1 MSKLARPES
10 YFFSEST
17 VNQTADQ
24 AFGPVVGNETT
35 QYRTTGKFN
44 TVSDVKAFAICAGQV
59 FLQPHI
65 DAAKVNL
72 ILRPYRQPINGLAIK
87 YFIYRGLKKTDFI
100 PSGDTDLVAHSQVGS
115 ATAFIQLL
123 WNQLKAFSGWTDS
136 EANAETFLVKWIG
149 YDPVNQAVDTFI
161 DDYFFMADAYGDEN
175 NETLKP
181 FEFPM
186 VPRGTH
192 LGNFTGDYGLD
203 IVLSDGDYKALTSST
218 GFQFDLAYARAA
230 ENILDTAQVPTGY
243 IEKQYRE
250 AITHFIDPAAF
261 WGLHYIDGTVWV
273 NESGTAVK
281 KKGQAIYDDIV
292 DNFATKNKVYLHV
305 QGHLGRSFNYY
316 GAYAEQLGSADV
328 IKQGIATDTTT
339 AAPYATHAWPVL
351 IWDTEQT
358 HTNTTNSFFLQLV
371 FNATSTVML
380 YGQVGQLTEGA
391 ENSFILAAQL
401 VPETTVAQD
410 GSTVQE
416 AYGNPVEIVVPAVD
430 SGANK
435 ANVAGYVH
443 LIYQGIALTAT
454 EDVDGTPVER
464 LIKPLDTLFGPVN
477 ITQRLA
483 SAGTDVIA
491 WSYGNAQHL
500 VYDGENTLALQT
512 KMVADKLAYDDGN
525 SLQVQDRVVYEAQLV
540 EGIGGGVL
548 NRSNAITFAPN
559 AGNVPFESEVNNF
572 YVPSLPYYL
581 TTENFTDGTVPIAGL
596 MFNHQEGEPIHKLY
610 LGITKGEQDALVA
623 EVTAN
628 TLKVAVLFFIP
639 LASNGRFVSQ
649 EGKEYSK
656 YNLVVLGEDNA
667 GDLGLYHPNANIT
680 TYTLDD
686 RCFYSTEYVEV
697 MPILT
702 ASDYALENI
711 IEENE
716 II

>member
-17 VNQTADQ
+17 VIQTSDQ
-24 AFGPVVGNETT
+24 AFGPVVGSETT
-35 QYRTTGKFN
+35 QYRTTAKF
-44 TVSDVKAFAICAGQV
+44 TAVADVKAYAICAGQV
-59 FLQPHI
+59 FLQPHT

-72 ILRPYRQPINGLAIK
+72 VLRPYRQPMNGLSIK
-87 YFIYRGLKKTDFI
+87 YLVYRGLKKTDFI
-100 PSGDTDLVAHSQVGS
+100 PSGDTDLVGHAQVGS

-123 WNQLKAFSGWTDS
+123 WDQLKAFNGWTDT
-136 EANAETFLVKWIG
+136 EANAATFLAKWIG
-149 YDPVNQAVDTFI
+149 YDPVNQAADTLI

-192 LGNFTGDYGLD
+192 LGNFTGEYGLD

-250 AITHFIDPAAF
+250 AITHFMDPAAF
-261 WGLHYIDGTVWV
+261 WGLHYRDGTVWV

-328 IKQGIATDTTT
+328 IKQGIAADTTT
-339 AAPYATHAWPVL
+339 ATPYATHAWPVL

-358 HTNTTNSFFLQLV
+358 HTNTTNSFFLQLI

-380 YGQVGQLTEGA
+380 YGQVGQLAEGA
-391 ENSFILAAQL
+391 ENNFILATQL

-443 LIYQGIALTAT
+443 LIYQGVALTAT

-464 LIKPLDTLFGPVN
+464 PIKPLDTIFGPVN
-477 ITQRLA
+477 IAQRLA
-483 SAGTDVIA
+483 SAGIDVIA
-491 WSYGNAQHL
+491 WSYSNVQHL
-500 VYDGENTLALQT
+500 VHDGENTLALQT
-512 KMVADKLAYDDGN
+512 KMVADKLTYDDGN
-525 SLQVQDRVVYEAQLV
+525 SVQIQDRVVYEAQLV
-540 EGIGGGVL
+540 EGIGEGVL

-581 TTENFTDGTVPIAGL
+581 TTENFTDGTVLVAGIRLNQLNDNPIQ
-596 MFNHQEGEPIHKLY
+596 MMY
-610 LGITKGEQDALVA
+610 LGITKAQQDELVSQQITNDLK
-623 EVTAN
+623 VTRLYLTPLAN
-628 TLKVAVLFFIP
+628 T
-639 LASNGRFVSQ
+639 SHFVSQ
-649 EGKEYSK
+649 EDKTYNK
-656 YNLVVLGEDNA
+656 YHLQVLGENTSGA
-667 GDLGLYHPNANIT
+667 LEVLGTNTVINI
-680 TYTLDD
+680 YTLDYK
-686 RCFYSTEYVEV
+686 CYFSPQFVEELPDLLPPAIRDTIV
-697 MPILT
+697 
-702 ASDYALENI
+702 SNFNQY
-711 IEENE
+711 
-716 II
+716 